1 MELHEPQLQGSQ
13 VRFSWEVTPAT
24 ELYTRTEFRLSF
36 PAGLDLTVVP
46 RALWWRIQ
54 MLCLHTHWA
63 LLRPCL
69 VRLPV
74 SLGDAERE
82 FWRRLIDNVAI
93 QLEAYGSRPRASPAV
108 QIADRGPRLEPTR
121 VQADPGR
128 VTVAFSGGKDSLVL
142 TGLVSELLGAPLLV
156 SVTSPVTWARDHSP
170 GARDRT
176 RAEVARR
183 LGAESIEVTSDFR
196 TAWEMPFSARDA
208 CRLGV
213 HELSD
218 LPLYQA
224 AVAAV
229 SAATGR
235 GRMLMA
241 SEADLQYNAELDG
254 RVVLHPEFLSCA
266 VTQDALDALLGRF
279 GLSQG
284 SLSYPLHMPQVQ
296 ELLLRRYGHL
306 ADLQYSCW
314 KAPAG
319 RQACSHCE
327 KCFQIALVTLAAGA
341 SPTTVGIDPVE
352 VLCAFADWRLDTEPA
367 HLGPDL
373 HESRRARHHIV
384 RGLQAQPTEAVDAIL
399 DADPGAVAG
408 RRRGEALAVYA
419 RLRADSMWQVVPPA
433 PGYIGGFLDRV
444 PADLRPGLR
453 LILDQY
459 FRPAA
464 EPEFAGIVKRSR
476 ELTDSITAPLIA
488 PGG

>member
-13 VRFSWEVTPAT
+13 VRFGWEVTPAT

-36 PAGLDLTVVP
+36 PAGLDLTLVP

-54 MLCLHTHWA
+54 MLSLHTHWA
-63 LLRPCL
+63 LLRPCQ
-69 VRLPV
+69 VELPV

-82 FWRRLIDNVAI
+82 FWLRLIDNVTV
-93 QLEAYGSRPRASPAV
+93 QLEAYGSRPRVGRAV
-108 QIADRGPRLEPTR
+108 QIADRGPPLEPSR
-121 VQADPGR
+121 VRADPGR
-128 VTVAFSGGKDSLVL
+128 VAVAFSGGKDSLVL
-142 TGLVSELLGAPLLV
+142 AGLVSELIGPPLLV
-156 SVTSPVTWARDHSP
+156 TVTSPVSWARDHLP
-170 GARDRT
+170 GARDHT

-183 LGAESIEVTSDFR
+183 LGTESIEVTSDFR
-196 TAWEMPFSARDA
+196 TAWEMPFSALDG

-224 AVAAV
+224 TVAAV

-284 SLSYPLHMPQVQ
+284 SLCFPLHMPQVQ

-319 RQACSHCE
+319 HQACSHCE
-327 KCFQIALVTLAAGA
+327 KCFQIALVSLATGV
-341 SPTTVGIDPVE
+341 SPGTVGIDAVE
-352 VLCAFADWRLDTEPA
+352 VLCAFADWPLEAERA
-367 HLGPDL
+367 HRGPDL
-373 HESRRARHHIV
+373 HESRSARHHVV
-384 RGLQAQPTEAVDAIL
+384 RCLQAQSTETVEAIL
-399 DADPGAVAG
+399 ATDSRACADP
-408 RRRGEALAVYA
+408 RRGEALAVYA
-419 RLRADSMWQVVPPA
+419 RLRADSLWQVPPRA
-433 PGYIGGFLDRV
+433 PGYIAGFLERV
-444 PADLRPGLR
+444 PADLRTDLR
-453 LILDQY
+453 SILDQH
-459 FRPAA
+459 FRPAP
-464 EPEFAGIVKRSR
+464 EPEFAAILKRSL
-476 ELTDSITAPLIA
+476 ELTDWITAPLTA